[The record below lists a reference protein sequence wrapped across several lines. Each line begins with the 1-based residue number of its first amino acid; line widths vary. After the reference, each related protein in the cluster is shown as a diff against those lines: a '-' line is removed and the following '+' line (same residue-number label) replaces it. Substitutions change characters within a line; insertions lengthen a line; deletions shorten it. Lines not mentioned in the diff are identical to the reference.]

1 MTSRVPVALFRIV
14 RDALS
19 EHAYGVPDGL
29 EVLDTT
35 AFYEFLCS
43 PTS

>member
-1 MTSRVPVALFRIV
+1 MPNRVPVALFRIV

-19 EHAYGVPDGL
+19 EHAYEVPDGL
-29 EVLDTT
+29 KVLDTT
-35 AFYEFLCS
+35 AFYEFLWP

>member
-1 MTSRVPVALFRIV
+1 MTSRVPVALFKIV
-14 RDALS
+14 TDAFS
-19 EHAYGVPDGL
+19 EYARAMPGGL